1 MKNYLVV
8 LTGLPRGGEK
18 TWTTL
23 KKNVLEPL
31 DADLAICTENNIDKS
46 TNLYSMADYLCIIN
60 LMNKMF
66 LMAILAHIRGLIK
79 PNRVELWLI
88 LSQRVLSYQSGP
100 RDSVLQLP
108 GTTTILPWIERGSRV
123 RLHPPLESRQLSAN
137 QRPEFCRADQ

>member
-46 TNLYSMADYLCIIN
+46 TNLYSMADYLWLFDEKDAGYLITKII
-60 LMNKMF
+60 
-66 LMAILAHIRGLIK
+66 ILIML
-79 PNRVELWLI
+79 
-88 LSQRVLSYQSGP
+88 
-100 RDSVLQLP
+100 
-108 GTTTILPWIERGSRV
+108 
-123 RLHPPLESRQLSAN
+123 
-137 QRPEFCRADQ
+137 